1 MGMVKT
7 GLHYAPMV
15 EEDTRPHLIGPV
27 RKKALFWPG
36 AAHPVAF
43 VRHPGTK
50 GRHMFRDTAKE
61 MGPLAGAIF
70 AKYLGAP

>member
-7 GLHYAPMV
+7 GLHYAPFV

-27 RKKALFWPG
+27 RKKALFWSG
-36 AAHPVAF
+36 AAHPVKF
-43 VRHPGTK
+43 VHHPGTR
-50 GRHMFRDTAKE
+50 GRHMFRDTARE

-70 AKYLGAP
+70 AKHLGEP